1 MSHSGVDK
9 IESELKGKALLIYW
23 HMLRQGSPVGTREIQ
38 RALGFSSPS
47 IAHHHLDKL
56 RSLGLVKQD
65 NFGRYYL
72 IERVDVGILQ
82 AFTKVGRLMLPRYFF
97 YAFFFTTLL
106 VAYIAVFSNALNIYA
121 LFAMAVGALVFWYEA
136 VRVWR
141 RRPY

>member
-9 IESELKGKALLIYW
+9 IESELKGKALQIYW
-23 HMLRQGSPVGTREIQ
+23 HMLRQGSPVGTREVQ

-106 VAYIAVFSNALNIYA
+106 LAYIAVFSNALNIYA
-121 LFAMAVGALVFWYEA
+121 LFAMSTGALVFWYEA
-136 VRVWR
+136 MRVWR